1 MLKFVVSGT
10 ASYFDVD
17 KTACG
22 GTYTKTDYVAAISEY
37 YFADG
42 FDAVCGRQVQ
52 VIDPDSGLD
61 VTVTIVE
68 ICNQCSRGDIALTTT
83 AFEQLRNTSAGSCSV
98 EWQFL

>member
-1 MLKFVVSGT
+1 MLICIVSGT
-10 ASYFDVD
+10 ASYFDVG

-22 GTYTKTDYVAAISEY
+22 ETYKKTDYVAAISDY
-37 YFADG
+37 YFTND
-42 FDAVCGRQVQ
+42 FDAVCGREVQ
-52 VIDPDSGLD
+52 VIDPNSGLD

-83 AFEQLRNTSAGSCSV
+83 AFEQLRSISAGSCSV